1 MFVYIRS
8 AAFIIV
14 VTQKLVLQQSKN
26 VTAKCTET
34 LSPPPSIQ
42 FSLIFQILYNINIF
56 IKLHYFSPWF
66 YVWMYQGWIQ
76 NGLRPLSPSPNRKK
90 NLSKFKSQNT
100 LFTIYP
106 ISLDLRNANLFDNAL
121 FKFDYA
127 IFIFDYAMKFNYFD
141 SFPFWLKT

>member
-42 FSLIFQILYNINIF
+42 YLLGNGHVFFKLRGSLEITPTIPLRLKTVNLIF
-56 IKLHYFSPWF
+56 YFLQKQFSMF
-66 YVWMYQGWIQ
+66 
-76 NGLRPLSPSPNRKK
+76 
-90 NLSKFKSQNT
+90 
-100 LFTIYP
+100 
-106 ISLDLRNANLFDNAL
+106 
-121 FKFDYA
+121 
-127 IFIFDYAMKFNYFD
+127 
-141 SFPFWLKT
+141 SFV